1 MSSTAAAIRGSA
13 HAASGKPA
21 RAEAAKRQAPP
32 AKTSDRLAR
41 QYAPSKLGL
50 STLLLY
56 GLVALVLYLGWQN
69 REDSYLTAESGDG
82 YWLGIIGGSLMLL
95 LLLYPLRK
103 KARFMR
109 AMGPIKYWFRAHMVF
124 GVVGPACVLFH
135 ANFQLGSVNSTFA
148 LICML
153 LVAGSGLVGR
163 YFYTKIHYGLYGR
176 RLTLEKLHNDAAV
189 LKEKLAE
196 SVISTPQVM
205 EPLNAHEAKALT
217 PSQGV
222 LDSAFRLL
230 TLGIRIRWTHLLI
243 RRRIERFLKAEA
255 QRRGW
260 SAAQL
265 RIRRKAT
272 NRYVRAHFSAVRRVA
287 EFSFYERLFSLWHLL
302 HLPLFLMMVVAAIVH
317 ILAVH
322 MY

>member
-1 MSSTAAAIRGSA
+1 MSSTAAAITS
-13 HAASGKPA
+13 STN
-21 RAEAAKRQAPP
+21 APP
-32 AKTSDRLAR
+32 AKSAR
-41 QYAPSKLGL
+41 ADAPKRPTPPTKRDGRMAGQYAPSALRL
-50 STLLLY
+50 TTLALY
-56 GLVALVLYLGWQN
+56 GLVGLVLYLGWRN
-69 REDSYLTAESGDG
+69 REDSYLIAESGDG
-82 YWLGIIGGSLMLL
+82 YLLGIVGGTLMLL

-109 AMGPIKYWFRAHMVF
+109 GMGAIKHWFRAHMVF
-124 GVVGPACVLFH
+124 GVLGPVCVLFH
-135 ANFQLGSVNSTFA
+135 ANFQLGSVNSNFA
-148 LICML
+148 LACML

-176 RLTLEKLHNDAAV
+176 RVTLEKLHSDAAV

-205 EPLNAHEAKALT
+205 EPLNSQEAKALAT
-217 PSQGV
+217 SQGV
-222 LDSAFRLL
+222 LESAFRLL
-230 TLGIRIRWTHLLI
+230 TLGIRIRWSQLVI

-255 QRRGW
+255 HRRGW

-265 RIRRKAT
+265 RIRRNAADRFVT
-272 NRYVRAHFSAVRRVA
+272 AHLAAVRRVA

-302 HLPLFLMMVVAAIVH
+302 HLPLFLMMVAAGVIHV
-317 ILAVH
+317 IAVH